1 MYPRNAFN
9 LAARNLRS
17 LSLPTRR
24 IHASIRVFA
33 DTPLAETV
41 STSKLDGDSQER
53 WLFID
58 SVFPI
63 RLGIWDLRHYIGIL
77 REESLLERLRER
89 LETVKT
95 HEFHV
100 HELQPYLKDGG
111 VFVRFTYTARDHQ
124 NALEMLQTDLQ
135 LEATKH
141 GGLPSWSG
149 LNYCNIWLVKGEPF
163 LEDMYRYPS
172 GIVHVS
178 FQGPDVPEEALYSL
192 FRPCGR
198 IHNITAPTPVP
209 AGTLRS
215 SDIMFHRVRSATIAR
230 NTVHGYTFSDGGGT
244 TRLRTVYQHPIQAHA
259 IRDWLTS
266 HPRIVLPILFF
277 LLGTLTYT
285 IFDPIRVL
293 SVEGKML
300 NWFDHREYKLYKWLR
315 AKALDRFSLTSFG
328 REDVSPQGDIWK
340 ERKDAESAVRNYL
353 SELPSTV
360 AFVHG
365 PQGSGKSSMLEAIIR
380 DTGRKALVIDC
391 AELNR
396 ATSDTR
402 LVSALAQQTG
412 YRPVFAFLNSVNNM
426 VDIATVGLIGQKAGF
441 TSSLEDQLKRIL
453 EVTGTALKKV
463 NHSLRASA
471 QRTVKAAQDAE
482 ARQAEEARTRARIRA
497 GTWHDPRL
505 DCVAGNGIISELGVG
520 DELLDGADG
529 EFTSFDAME
538 KDVGNSNGG
547 GEKTSEELA
556 RQHRNA
562 EDVQAVRTLPIV
574 VIKNYAARG
583 GAYKEELLSVL
594 AHWAASLAENQ
605 IAHVIVVSD
614 NRENAK
620 LLARALPSKPLNSI
634 ALYDADAPTALSF
647 VRRRLHDIGITSDL
661 TSAQK
666 KAIERLGGRTSDL
679 ERLIH
684 KVSNG
689 QGIEEAVEDIV
700 VGGVGEL
707 RKKAFGED
715 IDDAKSLA
723 WSREQA
729 WIVLKQLARKAELPY
744 YEVLL
749 DAPFKGDELPLRAM
763 EHAEIISISTQHGRP
778 STIRPGRPVFKN
790 VFERLVNDPVFQ
802 ATQDIALNDKLISSA
817 DSTVRTCESEL
828 STLQDLVKAE
838 RSFWWFRR
846 KATSERKDYLLKKM
860 RSAQTKIQTLEKRNA
875 ELKRA
880 LVKAV

>member
-1 MYPRNAFN
+1 MYSRSAVN
-9 LAARNLRS
+9 LANRNSRS
-17 LSLPTRR
+17 LLHQTRR
-24 IHASIRVFA
+24 IRTSIRVFTH
-33 DTPLAETV
+33 TPETAA
-41 STSKLDGDSQER
+41 SISKLDGDSQER

-58 SVFPI
+58 SIFPI

-77 REESLLERLRER
+77 REENLLERLHER

-95 HEFHV
+95 HDFHIR
-100 HELQPYLKDGG
+100 ELQPYQKDGG
-111 VFVRFTYTARDHQ
+111 IFVRFTYTARDNQ
-124 NALEMLQTDLQ
+124 NALETLQTDLQ

-198 IHNITAPTPVP
+198 ILNITAPTPVP

-215 SDIMFHRVRSATIAR
+215 SDILFHRVRSATVAR
-230 NTVHGYTFSDGGGT
+230 NTIHGYTFSSGGGT
-244 TRLRTVYQHPIQAHA
+244 TCLRTVYQRPIQAHA

-266 HPRIVLPILFF
+266 HPRIVLPIIFF

-285 IFDPIRVL
+285 IFDPVRVL

-300 NWFDHREYKLYKWLR
+300 NWFDYREYKLYKWFR
-315 AKALDRFSLTSFG
+315 ANALDRFSLTSLA
-328 REDVSPQGDIWK
+328 REDVPPQGDIWK
-340 ERKDAESAVRNYL
+340 ERKDAESALRSYL
-353 SELPSTV
+353 SDLPSTV

-365 PQGSGKSSMLEAIIR
+365 PQGSGKSRMLEAIIR

-402 LVSALAQQTG
+402 LVSALAHQTG
-412 YRPVFAFLNSVNNM
+412 YKPIFTFLNSVNNM
-426 VDIATVGLIGQKAGF
+426 VDIATVGLIGQKGF
-441 TSSLEDQLKRIL
+441 KSSLEDQLKQIL

-471 QRTVKAAQDAE
+471 QRAVKTAQ
-482 ARQAEEARTRARIRA
+482 QAEKQRAEEVRTRARIRA

-505 DCVAGNGIISELGVG
+505 DCIAGNGIICELGVG
-520 DELLDGADG
+520 DELLEGDDNGFA
-529 EFTSFDAME
+529 SFDAME
-538 KDVGNSNGG
+538 KHVENSSG
-547 GEKTSEELA
+547 GEEKMSEELA
-556 RQHRNA
+556 RQQRRHA

-583 GAYKEELLSVL
+583 GIYKEELLGVL

-647 VRRRLHDIGITSDL
+647 VRRRLYDAGITSDL
-661 TSAQK
+661 TPAQN
-666 KAIERLGGRTSDL
+666 KAIEHLGGRTSDL

-684 KVSNG
+684 KVCSG
-689 QGIEEAVEDIV
+689 QCIEEAVEDIITS
-700 VGGVGEL
+700 GVGEL

-715 IDDAKSLA
+715 IDDAKSLL

-729 WIVLKQLARKAELPY
+729 WTVLKQLARKAELPY

-778 STIRPGRPVFKN
+778 STIRPGKPVFKC

-802 ATQDIALNDKLISSA
+802 ATQDIALNEKIISSA
-817 DSTVRTCESEL
+817 ENTVRTCESEL
-828 STLQDLVKAE
+828 STLQDLSKGE
-838 RSFWWFRR
+838 HSFWWFRR
-846 KATSERKDYLLKKM
+846 RATSERKEYLLKKM
-860 RSAQTKIQTLEKRNA
+860 RSAQTKIQTLEKRNV
-875 ELKRA
+875 ELKRVLA
-880 LVKAV
+880 KRV

>member
-1 MYPRNAFN
+1 MCSRSTFN

-17 LSLPTRR
+17 LSHQTRR
-24 IHASIRVFA
+24 IHASIRVLQ
-33 DTPLAETV
+33 DTPETA
-41 STSKLDGDSQER
+41 STSTLDGDSQER

-63 RLGIWDLRHYIGIL
+63 RLGIWDLRHYIGII
-77 REESLLERLRER
+77 REETLLERLHER

-95 HEFHV
+95 HDFRIR
-100 HELQPYLKDGG
+100 ELLPYQKDGG
-111 VFVRFTYTARDHQ
+111 VFVRFTYMARDHQ
-124 NALEMLQTDLQ
+124 TALETLQTDLQ

-149 LNYCNIWLVKGEPF
+149 LHYCNIWLVKGEPF

-172 GIVHVS
+172 GIVHVT

-198 IHNITAPTPVP
+198 IQNITAPTPVP
-209 AGTLRS
+209 AGMFRS
-215 SDIMFHRVRSATIAR
+215 SDILFHRVRSATVAR
-230 NTVHGYTFSDGGGT
+230 NTVHGYRFSDAGGT
-244 TRLRTVYQHPIQAHA
+244 TRLRTVYQRPIQAHA

-266 HPRIVLPILFF
+266 HPKIVLPIIFF

-315 AKALDRFSLTSFG
+315 ANALNRFSLTSV
-328 REDVSPQGDIWK
+328 RDDVSPQGDIWK
-340 ERKDAESAVRNYL
+340 ERKDAENAVRSYL
-353 SELPSTV
+353 SDFPSTV

-365 PQGSGKSSMLEAIIR
+365 PQGSGKSRMLEAIIR

-391 AELNR
+391 AEINR
-396 ATSDTR
+396 ATSDTQ

-412 YRPVFAFLNSVNNM
+412 YRPIFTFLNSVNNM
-426 VDIATVGLIGQKAGF
+426 VDIATVSLIGQKAGF
-441 TSSLEDQLKRIL
+441 KSSLEDQLKQIL

-463 NHSLRASA
+463 NHFLRTSA
-471 QRTVKAAQDAE
+471 QRAVKAAQEAE

-505 DCVAGNGIISELGVG
+505 DCIAGNGIISELGVG
-520 DELLDGADG
+520 DELLEGDDGG
-529 EFTSFDAME
+529 FVGLDAMKE
-538 KDVGNSNGG
+538 DVVNSNGG
-547 GEKTSEELA
+547 WEKTSEELT
-556 RQHRNA
+556 RQQRRHG
-562 EDVQAVRTLPIV
+562 EDAQAVHTLPIV

-583 GAYKEELLSVL
+583 RVYKEELLGVL
-594 AHWAASLAENQ
+594 AHWAASLVENQ

-620 LLARALPSKPLNSI
+620 LLARALPSKLLNSI

-647 VRRRLHDIGITSDL
+647 VRQRLHDAGVTSDL
-661 TSAQK
+661 THVQK

-684 KVSNG
+684 KVSCG
-689 QGIEEAVEDIV
+689 QGVEEAVEDIIASD
-700 VGGVGEL
+700 VGEL

-715 IDDAKSLA
+715 IDDAKSLP

-729 WIVLKQLARKAELPY
+729 WTVLKQLARKAELPY

-749 DAPFKGDELPLRAM
+749 DAPFKGDELPLRVM

-778 STIRPGRPVFKN
+778 STIRPGKPVFKY

-802 ATQDIALNDKLISSA
+802 ATQDIALNDKFISSA
-817 DSTVRTCESEL
+817 ESTLRACESEL
-828 STLQDLVKAE
+828 STLQDISKME

-846 KATSERKDYLLKKM
+846 RTTSERKEYLLKKM
-860 RSAQTKIQTLEKRNA
+860 RSAQTKIQTLEKQNV
-875 ELKRA
+875 ELKRV
-880 LVKAV
+880 LVKGV

>member
-1 MYPRNAFN
+1 MYSRSAFN
-9 LAARNLRS
+9 LAAQNLRS
-17 LSLPTRR
+17 LSNQTRR
-24 IHASIRVFA
+24 IRTSIRIFT
-33 DTPLAETV
+33 DTPLETA
-41 STSKLDGDSQER
+41 STFKLDGNSQER

-77 REESLLERLRER
+77 REENLLERLHER

-95 HEFHV
+95 HDFHIS
-100 HELQPYLKDGG
+100 ELQPYQKDGG
-111 VFVRFTYTARDHQ
+111 VFVRFTYTAPHDHQ
-124 NALEMLQTDLQ
+124 NALETLQTDLQ
-135 LEATKH
+135 LEAAKH

-178 FQGPDVPEEALYSL
+178 FQGPDVPEEDLYTL

-198 IHNITAPTPVP
+198 IQNITAPTPVTP
-209 AGTLRS
+209 GTLRS
-215 SDIMFHRVRSATIAR
+215 SDILFHRVRSATVAR
-230 NTVHGYTFSDGGGT
+230 NTIHGYTFSNGGGT
-244 TRLRTVYQHPIQAHA
+244 TRLRTVYQRPIQAHA

-266 HPRIVLPILFF
+266 HPRIVLPIIFF

-300 NWFDHREYKLYKWLR
+300 NWFDYREYKLYKWLR
-315 AKALDRFSLTSFG
+315 ANALERFSLTRLAHG
-328 REDVSPQGDIWK
+328 DVSPQGDIWK
-340 ERKDAESAVRNYL
+340 ERKDAESAVRSYL
-353 SELPSTV
+353 FDLPSTV

-365 PQGSGKSSMLEAIIR
+365 PQGSGKSRMLEAIVR

-396 ATSDTR
+396 ATSDMR

-412 YRPVFAFLNSVNNM
+412 YRPIFAFLNSINNM

-441 TSSLEDQLKRIL
+441 KSSLEDQLKQIL
-453 EVTGTALKKV
+453 EVTGTALKKI
-463 NHSLRASA
+463 NHSLRTSA
-471 QRTVKAAQDAE
+471 QRAVKAAQEVE
-482 ARQAEEARTRARIRA
+482 ARQAEQVRTRARIRA

-505 DCVAGNGIISELGVG
+505 DCIAGNGIMSELGVG
-520 DELLDGADG
+520 DELIEGDNDGFA
-529 EFTSFDAME
+529 SFNVME
-538 KDVGNSNGG
+538 KHVVNSSGG

-556 RQHRNA
+556 RQQRRHA
-562 EDVQAVRTLPIV
+562 EDVRTLPIV

-583 GAYKEELLSVL
+583 GVYKEELLGVL

-605 IAHVIVVSD
+605 IAHVIVISD

-647 VRRRLHDIGITSDL
+647 VCRRLHEAGITSDL
-661 TSAQK
+661 TPAQK

-679 ERLIH
+679 EHLIH
-684 KVSNG
+684 KVYSA
-689 QGIEEAVEDIV
+689 QGIEEAVEDIIV
-700 VGGVGEL
+700 RGVGEL

-715 IDDAKSLA
+715 IDDAKSLP

-729 WIVLKQLARKAELPY
+729 WIVLKQLACKAELPY

-749 DAPFKGDELPLRAM
+749 DAPFKGDELPLRSM

-778 STIRPGRPVFKN
+778 STIRPGKPVFKY

-802 ATQDIALNDKLISSA
+802 ATQDIALNEKILSSA
-817 DSTVRTCESEL
+817 ESTVRTCESEL
-828 STLQDLVKAE
+828 STLQDLSKAE

-846 KATSERKDYLLKKM
+846 RATSERKEYLLKKM
-860 RSAQTKIQTLEKRNA
+860 RSAQTKIQTLEKRNV
-875 ELKRA
+875 ELKRVLA
-880 LVKAV
+880 KGV

>member
-1 MYPRNAFN
+1 M
-9 LAARNLRS
+9 
-17 LSLPTRR
+17 
-24 IHASIRVFA
+24 RVST
-33 DTPLAETV
+33 DTPEIA
-41 STSKLDGDSQER
+41 STSKLEGDSQER

-77 REESLLERLRER
+77 REESLLERLHER

-95 HEFHV
+95 HDFHIR
-100 HELQPYLKDGG
+100 ELQPYQKDGG
-111 VFVRFTYTARDHQ
+111 VFVRFTYTGRDSQ
-124 NALEMLQTDLQ
+124 NALQTLQTDLQ
-135 LEATKH
+135 FEATKH

-149 LNYCNIWLVKGEPF
+149 LTYCNIWLVKGEPF

-178 FQGPDVPEEALYSL
+178 FQGPDVPEETLYSL

-198 IHNITAPTPVP
+198 ILNITAPTPVP

-215 SDIMFHRVRSATIAR
+215 SGILFHRVRSATVAR
-230 NTVHGYTFSDGGGT
+230 NTIHGYTFSGAGGT
-244 TRLRTVYQHPIQAHA
+244 TRLRTVYQRPIQVHA

-266 HPRIVLPILFF
+266 HPRIVLPIMFF

-300 NWFDHREYKLYKWLR
+300 NWFDYREYTLYKWLR
-315 AKALDRFSLTSFG
+315 ANALDRFSLTSLA
-328 REDVSPQGDIWK
+328 REDVSPQGNIWK
-340 ERKDAESAVRNYL
+340 ERKDAESAVRSYL
-353 SELPSTV
+353 SDLPSTV

-365 PQGSGKSSMLEAIIR
+365 PQGSGKSRMLEAIIR
-380 DTGRKALVIDC
+380 DTSRKALVIDC
-391 AELNR
+391 AELSR

-402 LVSALAQQTG
+402 LVSALAHQTG
-412 YRPVFAFLNSVNNM
+412 YKPNFAFLNTVNNM

-441 TSSLEDQLKRIL
+441 KSSLEDQLKQIL

-463 NHSLRASA
+463 NNSLRTSE
-471 QRTVKAAQDAE
+471 QRAVKALQGAE
-482 ARQAEEARTRARIRA
+482 ARQAEEVRTRARIRA

-505 DCVAGNGIISELGVG
+505 DCIAGNGIISELGVG
-520 DELLDGADG
+520 DELLEGDDNGFA
-529 EFTSFDAME
+529 SFNAME
-538 KDVGNSNGG
+538 KDVVNSSGE
-547 GEKTSEELA
+547 GEKTSEELT
-556 RQHRNA
+556 RQQHRHG

-574 VIKNYAARG
+574 VIKNYGARG
-583 GAYKEELLSVL
+583 GIYKEELLSVL
-594 AHWAASLAENQ
+594 AHWAASLTENQ

-647 VRRRLHDIGITSDL
+647 IRRRLQDAGITSDL
-661 TSAQK
+661 TPAQK

-684 KVSNG
+684 KACSG
-689 QGIEEAVEDIV
+689 QGIEEAVEDIIAS
-700 VGGVGEL
+700 GVGEL

-715 IDDAKSLA
+715 IDDAKSLL

-749 DAPFKGDELPLRAM
+749 DTPFKGDELPLRAM
-763 EHAEIISISTQHGRP
+763 EHAEIISISTYHGRP
-778 STIRPGRPVFKN
+778 STIRPGKPVFKY
-790 VFERLVNDPVFQ
+790 VFERLVDDPVFQ
-802 ATQDIALNDKLISSA
+802 SSQDIALNEKLISNAESI
-817 DSTVRTCESEL
+817 VRTCESEL
-828 STLQDLVKAE
+828 STLQDLSKAE

-846 KATSERKDYLLKKM
+846 RVTSERKEYLLKKM
-860 RSAQTKIQTLEKRNA
+860 RSAQTKIQTLEKRNI
-875 ELKRA
+875 ELKRV
-880 LVKAV
+880 LTKEV

>member
-1 MYPRNAFN
+1 MYSRTASN

-17 LSLPTRR
+17 LPHRTRR
-24 IHASIRVFA
+24 IHTSIRVFT
-33 DTPLAETV
+33 DTPETA
-41 STSKLDGDSQER
+41 STSESKLNGNSQER

-77 REESLLERLRER
+77 REENLLERLHER

-95 HEFHV
+95 HDFYIR
-100 HELQPYLKDGG
+100 ELKPYQKDGG

-124 NALEMLQTDLQ
+124 NALDTLQKDLQ
-135 LEATKH
+135 LEANKH

-149 LNYCNIWLVKGEPF
+149 LNYCNVWLVKGEPF

-198 IHNITAPTPVP
+198 IYNITAPTPVP

-215 SDIMFHRVRSATIAR
+215 SDILFHRVRSATVAR
-230 NTVHGYTFSDGGGT
+230 NTIHGYAFSDDGT
-244 TRLRTVYQHPIQAHA
+244 G
-259 IRDWLTS
+259 LTS
-266 HPRIVLPILFF
+266 HPRIVLPIIFF

-300 NWFDHREYKLYKWLR
+300 DWFDYHEYKLYKWLR
-315 AKALDRFSLTSFG
+315 ANALDRFSLTSVA

-340 ERKDAESAVRNYL
+340 ERKDAESAVRSYL
-353 SELPSTV
+353 SDLPC
-360 AFVHG
+360 
-365 PQGSGKSSMLEAIIR
+365 SGKSRMLDTIIR

-396 ATSDTR
+396 ATSDTH

-412 YRPVFAFLNSVNNM
+412 YRPIFTFLNSVNNM

-441 TSSLEDQLKRIL
+441 KSSLEDQLKQIL
-453 EVTGTALKKV
+453 EITGTALKKV
-463 NHSLRASA
+463 NHSLRTSA
-471 QRTVKAAQDAE
+471 QRAVKAAQDADK
-482 ARQAEEARTRARIRA
+482 RQAEEAWTRARIRA

-505 DCVAGNGIISELGVG
+505 DCIAGNGIISELGVG
-520 DELLDGADG
+520 DELLEGDDSGSV
-529 EFTSFDAME
+529 SFDAME
-538 KDVGNSNGG
+538 KEVASSSGRW
-547 GEKTSEELA
+547 EELA
-556 RQHRNA
+556 KQQRRNI
-562 EDVQAVRTLPIV
+562 EDGQAVRTLPIV
-574 VIKNYAARG
+574 VIKNYATRG
-583 GAYKEELLSVL
+583 GVYKEELISVL
-594 AHWAASLAENQ
+594 THWAASLTENQ

-647 VRRRLHDIGITSDL
+647 VRRRLHDAGVTSDL
-661 TSAQK
+661 TPAQK
-666 KAIERLGGRTSDL
+666 KAIACLGGRTSDL

-684 KVSNG
+684 KVCSS
-689 QGIEEAVEDIV
+689 QGIEEAVEDIIAS
-700 VGGVGEL
+700 GVGEL
-707 RKKAFGED
+707 RKKTFGED
-715 IDDAKSLA
+715 IDDAKSLP

-729 WIVLKQLARKAELPY
+729 WTVLKQLTRKAELPY

-778 STIRPGRPVFKN
+778 SMIRPGKPVFKY
-790 VFERLVNDPVFQ
+790 VFERLVDDPVFQ
-802 ATQDIALNDKLISSA
+802 ATQDIMLNEKLISSA
-817 DSTVRTCESEL
+817 ESTVRTCESEL
-828 STLQDLVKAE
+828 SILQDLSRAE

-846 KATSERKDYLLKKM
+846 RVTSERKEYLLKKM
-860 RSAQTKIQTLEKRNA
+860 RSAQIKIQTLEKRNS
-875 ELKRA
+875 ELKRVLA
-880 LVKAV
+880 KGV

>member
-1 MYPRNAFN
+1 MYSKSPLN
-9 LAARNLRS
+9 LAARHLRS
-17 LSLPTRR
+17 LSYKTRQ
-24 IHASIRVFA
+24 IHTTRNTRVSP
-33 DTPLAETV
+33 DTVTPETAT
-41 STSKLDGDSQER
+41 TSKLDGDSQER

-77 REESLLERLRER
+77 REENLLERLHER

-95 HEFHV
+95 HDFHI
-100 HELQPYLKDGG
+100 HELQPYQKDGG
-111 VFVRFTYTARDHQ
+111 VFVRFTYTGRDHQ
-124 NALEMLQTDLQ
+124 TALETLQTDLQ

-149 LNYCNIWLVKGEPF
+149 LNHCNIWLVKGEPF

-192 FRPCGR
+192 FRSCGR
-198 IHNITAPTPVP
+198 IQNITSPTPVP

-215 SDIMFHRVRSATIAR
+215 SDILFHRVRSATIAR
-230 NTVHGYTFSDGGGT
+230 NTIHGYTFSNGDGT
-244 TRLRTVYQHPIQAHA
+244 TRLKTVYQRPIQAHA

-266 HPRIVLPILFF
+266 HPRI
-277 LLGTLTYT
+277 

-300 NWFDHREYKLYKWLR
+300 NWFDYREYKLYKWLR
-315 AKALDRFSLTSFG
+315 ANALDRFSLTSLA
-328 REDVSPQGDIWK
+328 REGVSPQGDIWK
-340 ERKDAESAVRNYL
+340 EREDAESAVRSYL
-353 SELPSTV
+353 SDLPSTV

-365 PQGSGKSSMLEAIIR
+365 PQGSGKSRMVEAIIR
-380 DTGRKALVIDC
+380 DTGRKTLVIDC

-396 ATSDTR
+396 ATSDMR

-412 YRPVFAFLNSVNNM
+412 YRPIFAFLNSVNNM

-441 TSSLEDQLKRIL
+441 KSSLEDQLKQIL

-463 NHSLRASA
+463 NHSLRTSA
-471 QRTVKAAQDAE
+471 QRAVKATQEAE

-505 DCVAGNGIISELGVG
+505 DCIAGNGVISELGVG
-520 DELLDGADG
+520 DELLEGDDGGLAG
-529 EFTSFDAME
+529 FNVIEEDA
-538 KDVGNSNGG
+538 VNSSDG

-556 RQHRNA
+556 RQQHRHA
-562 EDVQAVRTLPIV
+562 EDVQVVRTLPIV

-583 GAYKEELLSVL
+583 GVYKEELLGVL

-605 IAHVIVVSD
+605 VAHVIVVSD
-614 NRENAK
+614 NREDAK

-634 ALYDADAPTALSF
+634 ALHDADAPTALSF
-647 VRRRLHDIGITSDL
+647 VRRRLYDAGITSDL
-661 TSAQK
+661 TPAQK
-666 KAIERLGGRTSDL
+666 KAIEHLGGRTSDL

-684 KVSNG
+684 KVCSN
-689 QGIEEAVEDIV
+689 QGIEEAVEDIIA
-700 VGGVGEL
+700 GGVGEL

-715 IDDAKSLA
+715 IDDAKSLP

-729 WIVLKQLARKAELPY
+729 WTVLKQLARRAELPY

-749 DAPFKGDELPLRAM
+749 DVPFKGDELPLRVM
-763 EHAEIISISTQHGRP
+763 EHAEIISISTRHGRP
-778 STIRPGRPVFKN
+778 STIRPGKPVFKY

-802 ATQDIALNDKLISSA
+802 ATQDIALNDKVISSA
-817 DSTVRTCESEL
+817 ESTVRTCESEL
-828 STLQDLVKAE
+828 STLQDLSKTE

-846 KATSERKDYLLKKM
+846 RATSERREYLLKKM

-875 ELKRA
+875 ELKRVLA
-880 LVKAV
+880 KGV

>member
-1 MYPRNAFN
+1 MYSRSTFN

-17 LSLPTRR
+17 LSHQTRR
-24 IHASIRVFA
+24 IHASRQVFA
-33 DTPLAETV
+33 DTIV

-77 REESLLERLRER
+77 REDTLLERLHER

-95 HEFHV
+95 HDFHILD
-100 HELQPYLKDGG
+100 LQPYQKEGG

-124 NALEMLQTDLQ
+124 NALDTLQSDLE

-149 LNYCNIWLVKGEPF
+149 VNYCNIWLVKGKPF

-172 GIVHVS
+172 RIVHVS

-198 IHNITAPTPVP
+198 IFNITAPTPVP

-215 SDIMFHRVRSATIAR
+215 SDILFHRMRSATVAR
-230 NTVHGYTFSDGGGT
+230 NIIHGYTFSNGGT
-244 TRLRTVYQHPIQAHA
+244 TTHLRTVYQRPIQAHA

-266 HPRIVLPILFF
+266 HPRIVLPIIFF

-300 NWFDHREYKLYKWLR
+300 NWFDYREYKPYKWLR
-315 AKALDRFSLTSFG
+315 ANALDRFSLTSMG

-340 ERKDAESAVRNYL
+340 ERKDAESAVRSYL

-365 PQGSGKSSMLEAIIR
+365 PQGSGKSRMLEAIIR

-391 AELNR
+391 AELNK

-412 YRPVFAFLNSVNNM
+412 YRPIFTFLNSVNNM
-426 VDIATVGLIGQKAGF
+426 IDMVTVGLIGQKAGF
-441 TSSLEDQLKRIL
+441 TSSLEEQLKRIL
-453 EVTGTALKKV
+453 EVVGTALKQV
-463 NHSLRASA
+463 DHSLRDSA
-471 QRTVKAAQDAE
+471 QRSVKAAQEAE
-482 ARQAEEARTRARIRA
+482 ARQVENARTRARIRA

-505 DCVAGNGIISELGVG
+505 DCIAGNGIISELGVG
-520 DELLDGADG
+520 DELLEGDDG
-529 EFTSFDAME
+529 ELTSFDAME
-538 KDVGNSNGG
+538 KELVHLNGG
-547 GEKTSEELA
+547 GEKANEEELV
-556 RQHRNA
+556 RQRRSA

-574 VIKNYAARG
+574 IIKNYAARG

-594 AHWAASLAENQ
+594 AQWAATLAENQ
-605 IAHVIVVSD
+605 IAHVIMVSD

-620 LLARALPSKPLNSI
+620 LLTRALPSKPLNSI
-634 ALYDADAPTALSF
+634 AIYDADAPTALSF
-647 VRRRLHDIGITSDL
+647 VRRRLHNAGITSDL
-661 TSAQK
+661 TPAQS

-684 KVSNG
+684 KVSSD
-689 QGIEEAVEDIV
+689 QSIEEAVEDIIAS
-700 VGGVGEL
+700 GVGEL
-707 RKKAFGED
+707 RKSAFGED
-715 IDDAKSLA
+715 IDDAKSLP

-729 WIVLKQLARKAELPY
+729 WTVLKKLARKSELPY

-763 EHAEIISISTQHGRP
+763 EHSEIISISTQHGRP
-778 STIRPGRPVFKN
+778 STIRPGRPVFKY
-790 VFERLVNDPVFQ
+790 VFERLVNDPIFQ
-802 ATQDIALNDKLISSA
+802 ATQDIALNEKLTSSA
-817 DSTVRTCESEL
+817 ESTVRACESEL
-828 STLQDLVKAE
+828 TTLQDLSKAE
-838 RSFWWFRR
+838 RSFWLFRR
-846 KATSERKDYLLKKM
+846 KVTSERKEYLLKKM
-860 RSAQTKIQTLEKRNA
+860 RSAQTKIQTLEKRNV
-875 ELKRA
+875 ELKRVLA
-880 LVKAV
+880 KGG

>member
-1 MYPRNAFN
+1 MYSRSAFN

-17 LSLPTRR
+17 LSHQTRR
-24 IHASIRVFA
+24 MRTSIRVFTH
-33 DTPLAETV
+33 TPETA

-58 SVFPI
+58 SIFPI

-77 REESLLERLRER
+77 REEHLLERLHER
-89 LETVKT
+89 LETIKT
-95 HEFHV
+95 HDFHIR
-100 HELQPYLKDGG
+100 ELQPYQKDGG
-111 VFVRFTYTARDHQ
+111 VFVRFTYTARDNQ
-124 NALEMLQTDLQ
+124 NALETLQADLQ

-198 IHNITAPTPVP
+198 ILNITAPTPVP
-209 AGTLRS
+209 VGTHRS
-215 SDIMFHRVRSATIAR
+215 SDILFHRVRSATVAR
-230 NTVHGYTFSDGGGT
+230 NTIHGYTFSGGGGT
-244 TRLRTVYQHPIQAHA
+244 TRLRTIYQRPIQAHA
-259 IRDWLTS
+259 IRDWLAS
-266 HPRIVLPILFF
+266 HPRIVLPIIFF

-300 NWFDHREYKLYKWLR
+300 NWFDYREYKLYKWFR
-315 AKALDRFSLTSFG
+315 ANALDRFSLTSLA

-340 ERKDAESAVRNYL
+340 ERKDAESAVRSYL
-353 SELPSTV
+353 SDLPSTV

-365 PQGSGKSSMLEAIIR
+365 PQGSGKSRMLEAIIR

-402 LVSALAQQTG
+402 LVSALAHQTG
-412 YRPVFAFLNSVNNM
+412 YRPIFTFLNSVNNM
-426 VDIATVGLIGQKAGF
+426 VDITTVGLIGQKAGF
-441 TSSLEDQLKRIL
+441 KSSLEDQLKQIL

-463 NHSLRASA
+463 NHSLRTSA
-471 QRTVKAAQDAE
+471 QRTVKAAQQAE
-482 ARQAEEARTRARIRA
+482 ARQAEEVRTRARIRA

-505 DCVAGNGIISELGVG
+505 DCIAGNGIICELGVG
-520 DELLDGADG
+520 DELLEGDDNGFA
-529 EFTSFDAME
+529 SFDAME
-538 KDVGNSNGG
+538 KNVVNYSG
-547 GEKTSEELA
+547 GEEKTNEELA
-556 RQHRNA
+556 RQQRRHA

-583 GAYKEELLSVL
+583 GIYKEELLGVL

-647 VRRRLHDIGITSDL
+647 VRRRLHDAGITSDL
-661 TSAQK
+661 TPAQN

-684 KVSNG
+684 KVCGG
-689 QGIEEAVEDIV
+689 QGIEEAVEDIIAS
-700 VGGVGEL
+700 GVGEL

-715 IDDAKSLA
+715 IDDAKSLL

-729 WIVLKQLARKAELPY
+729 WTVLRQLARKAELPY

-778 STIRPGRPVFKN
+778 STIRPGKPVFKC

-802 ATQDIALNDKLISSA
+802 AIQDIALNEKIISSA
-817 DSTVRTCESEL
+817 ETTVRTCESEL
-828 STLQDLVKAE
+828 STLQDLSKAE
-838 RSFWWFRR
+838 RTFWWFRR
-846 KATSERKDYLLKKM
+846 RATSERKEYLLKKM
-860 RSAQTKIQTLEKRNA
+860 RSAQTKVQTLEKRNV
-875 ELKRA
+875 ELKRVLA
-880 LVKAV
+880 KGN

>member
-1 MYPRNAFN
+1 MYSRTAFN

-17 LSLPTRR
+17 LSHRTRR
-24 IHASIRVFA
+24 IHTSIRVFT
-33 DTPLAETV
+33 DTPETA
-41 STSKLDGDSQER
+41 STSESKLDGNSRER

-77 REESLLERLRER
+77 REENLLERLHER

-95 HEFHV
+95 HDFYIR
-100 HELQPYLKDGG
+100 ELKPYQKDGG

-124 NALEMLQTDLQ
+124 NALDTLQKDLQ
-135 LEATKH
+135 LEANKH

-149 LNYCNIWLVKGEPF
+149 LNYCNVWLVKGEPF

-198 IHNITAPTPVP
+198 IYNITAPTPVP

-215 SDIMFHRVRSATIAR
+215 SDILFHRVRSATVAR
-230 NTVHGYTFSDGGGT
+230 NTIHGHAFSDDGGT
-244 TRLRTVYQHPIQAHA
+244 TRLRTAYQHPIQAHA

-266 HPRIVLPILFF
+266 HPRIVLPIIFF

-300 NWFDHREYKLYKWLR
+300 NWFDYHEYKLYKWLR
-315 AKALDRFSLTSFG
+315 ANALDRFSLTSVA

-340 ERKDAESAVRNYL
+340 ERKDAESAVRSYL
-353 SELPSTV
+353 SDLPSTV

-365 PQGSGKSSMLEAIIR
+365 PQGSGKSRMLDTIIR

-412 YRPVFAFLNSVNNM
+412 YRPIFTFLNSVDNL

-441 TSSLEDQLKRIL
+441 KSSLEDQLKQIL
-453 EVTGTALKKV
+453 EITGTALKKV
-463 NHSLRASA
+463 NHSLRTSA
-471 QRTVKAAQDAE
+471 QRAVKAAQDADK
-482 ARQAEEARTRARIRA
+482 RQAEEARTRARIRA

-505 DCVAGNGIISELGVG
+505 DCIAGNGIISELGVG
-520 DELLDGADG
+520 DELLEGDDSGFA
-529 EFTSFDAME
+529 SFDAME
-538 KDVGNSNGG
+538 KDVVNSSGRW
-547 GEKTSEELA
+547 EELA
-556 RQHRNA
+556 KQQRRNV

-574 VIKNYAARG
+574 VIKNYATRG
-583 GAYKEELLSVL
+583 GVYKEELLGVL
-594 AHWAASLAENQ
+594 AHWAASLTENQ

-647 VRRRLHDIGITSDL
+647 VRRRLHDAGVTLDL
-661 TSAQK
+661 TPAQQ
-666 KAIERLGGRTSDL
+666 KAIECLGGRTSDL

-684 KVSNG
+684 KVCSS
-689 QGIEEAVEDIV
+689 QGIEEAVEDIIAS
-700 VGGVGEL
+700 GVGEL
-707 RKKAFGED
+707 RKKTFGED
-715 IDDAKSLA
+715 IDDAKSLP

-729 WIVLKQLARKAELPY
+729 WTVLKQLARKAELPY

-778 STIRPGRPVFKN
+778 STIRPGKPVFKY
-790 VFERLVNDPVFQ
+790 VFERLVGDPVFQ
-802 ATQDIALNDKLISSA
+802 ATQDIMLNEKLISSA
-817 DSTVRTCESEL
+817 ESTVRTCESEL
-828 STLQDLVKAE
+828 SMLQDLSKAE

-846 KATSERKDYLLKKM
+846 RVTSERKEYLLKKM
-860 RSAQTKIQTLEKRNA
+860 RSAQIKIQTLEKRNS
-875 ELKRA
+875 ELKRVLA
-880 LVKAV
+880 KGA

>member
-1 MYPRNAFN
+1 MYSRSTLN

-17 LSLPTRR
+17 LSYQTRR
-24 IHASIRVFA
+24 IHASRRVFE
-33 DTPLAETV
+33 DTPLETV
-41 STSKLDGDSQER
+41 NASKLEDGDSQER

-77 REESLLERLRER
+77 REDTLLERLHER

-95 HEFHV
+95 HDFNII
-100 HELQPYLKDGG
+100 ELQPYQKEGG
-111 VFVRFTYTARDHQ
+111 VFVRFSYTAHDHQ
-124 NALEMLQTDLQ
+124 NALETLRSDLE

-149 LNYCNIWLVKGEPF
+149 LNDCNIWLVKGNPF
-163 LEDMYRYPS
+163 LEDMHRYPS

-198 IHNITAPTPVP
+198 IYNITAPTPVP

-215 SDIMFHRVRSATIAR
+215 SDIIFHRVRSATVAR
-230 NTVHGYTFSDGGGT
+230 NIIHGFTFSNGGAT
-244 TRLRTVYQHPIQAHA
+244 TRLRTVYQRPIQAHA

-285 IFDPIRVL
+285 IFDPIRIL

-300 NWFDHREYKLYKWLR
+300 NWFDYREYKVYKWLR
-315 AKALDRFSLTSFG
+315 ANALDRFSLTSMG
-328 REDVSPQGDIWK
+328 RQDVSPQGDIWK
-340 ERKDAESAVRNYL
+340 ERKDAEIAVRSYL
-353 SELPSTV
+353 SELPCKSYSSTV

-365 PQGSGKSSMLEAIIR
+365 PQGSGKYHMLQAIIR

-391 AELNR
+391 AELNK

-412 YRPVFAFLNSVNNM
+412 YRPIFTFLNSVNNM
-426 VDIATVGLIGQKAGF
+426 IDIATVGLIGQKAGF

-463 NHSLRASA
+463 NHSLRDSA
-471 QRTVKAAQDAE
+471 QRSVKAAQEAE
-482 ARQAEEARTRARIRA
+482 TRQAENARTRARICA

-505 DCVAGNGIISELGVG
+505 DCLAGNGIISELGVG
-520 DELLDGADG
+520 DELLEGDG
-529 EFTSFDAME
+529 EFVSFDAME
-538 KDVGNSNGG
+538 NDMVNLNGV
-547 GEKTSEELA
+547 GEKTSEEELV
-556 RQHRNA
+556 RQRRGA

-574 VIKNYAARG
+574 VIKNFAARG
-583 GAYKEELLSVL
+583 GVYKEEFLSVL
-594 AHWAASLAENQ
+594 AQWAASLAENQ
-605 IAHVIVVSD
+605 VISTTPLVELCGS
-614 NRENAK
+614 
-620 LLARALPSKPLNSI
+620 LPLPSKPLNSI

-647 VRRRLHDIGITSDL
+647 VRRRLHDGGITSDL
-661 TSAQK
+661 KPAQS
-666 KAIERLGGRTSDL
+666 KAIEGLGGRTSDL

-684 KVSNG
+684 KVYSG
-689 QGIEEAVEDIV
+689 QGIEEAVEDIIASS
-700 VGGVGEL
+700 VGEL
-707 RKKAFGED
+707 RKNAFGED
-715 IDDAKSLA
+715 IDDAKSLP

-729 WIVLKQLARKAELPY
+729 WTVLKQLARKSELPY
-744 YEVLL
+744 YDVLL
-749 DAPFKGDELPLRAM
+749 DPPFKGDELPLRAM
-763 EHAEIISISTQHGRP
+763 EHTEIISISTQHGRP
-778 STIRPGRPVFKN
+778 STIRPGRPVFKS

-802 ATQDIALNDKLISSA
+802 ATQDIALNEKFISSA
-817 DSTVRTCESEL
+817 ESTLT
-828 STLQDLVKAE
+828 TLQDLSKAE
-838 RSFWWFRR
+838 KSYWLFRR
-846 KATSERKDYLLKKM
+846 RATSERKDYLLKKM
-860 RSAQTKIQTLEKRNA
+860 RSAQTKIQILEKRNA
-875 ELKRA
+875 ELKRVLA
-880 LVKAV
+880 KGG